1 MLNKNKHDVRNWRTW
16 ALLAGLIGFALLLA
30 LIEPKNLPRYAQ
42 HKTTATMFYV
52 GEHGDESNGYISN
65 TSSAWDEDWQS
76 HFGGVDT
83 PGNRNGWLPAEFTPK
98 QNPFYI
104 ALPYND
110 LDNSGK
116 RKTSAKKIYWYDLA
130 VLDEM
135 SMVKDRWIKICRDAV
150 CAYGQ
155 WEDAGPFGE
164 DDVNYVFG
172 TASPRNKTGVK
183 AGIDVSPALDD
194 YLKINGQAEVIWQ
207 FIDEKDVPAGPWR
220 DIITTNRI
228 N

>member
-1 MLNKNKHDVRNWRTW
+1 M
-16 ALLAGLIGFALLLA
+16 LLAGLIAFALLLA
-30 LIEPKNLPRYAQ
+30 LIEPKNLPEYAI

-52 GEHGDESNGYISN
+52 GEHGDESNGYITN
-65 TSSAWDEDWQS
+65 TSSAWDEDWQG

-83 PGNRNGWLPAEFTPK
+83 PDDRNGWLPAGFTPK

-110 LDNSGK
+110 LDGNGE

-130 VLDEM
+130 VLDEI
-135 SMVKDRWIKICRDAV
+135 SMVKNRWVKICHDTT

-164 DDVNYVFG
+164 DDTSYVFG
-172 TASPRNKTGVK
+172 TAAPRNKTGLK

-194 YLKINGQAEVIWQ
+194 YLKINGQAEVTWQ
-207 FIDEKDVPAGPWR
+207 FIEEKDVPAGPWR
-220 DIITTNRI
+220 DIMTTN
-228 N
+228 